1 MSEPSTR
8 AWLEQV
14 TRRMLSE
21 GGSLAEAQNRAYGAL
36 EGVLRQQA
44 SMVAFEKVFLIM
56 GITFTMA
63 LPLLFFF
70 RHGRSRGGAA
80 VH

>member
-1 MSEPSTR
+1 
-8 AWLEQV
+8 
-14 TRRMLSE
+14 
-21 GGSLAEAQNRAYGAL
+21 
-36 EGVLRQQA
+36 
-44 SMVAFEKVFLIM
+44 MVAFDKVFLIM